1 MSVDAD
7 MSNEVVHNP
16 QEQRYEIHVDGVLAG
31 FTIAEERGDTVLFPH
46 TEVFDE
52 FEGQGLASVLVA
64 GALDDVRGRGKR
76 VVATCPYVRRFISKH
91 ADYQDLVA

>member
-1 MSVDAD
+1 MGY
-7 MSNEVVHNP
+7 EVVHNVK
-16 QEQRYEIHVDGVLAG
+16 EERYEILVDGELAG
-31 FTIAEERGDTVLFPH
+31 FTAALDRGDTVVFPH
-46 TEVFDE
+46 TEVFGE

-76 VVATCPYVRRFISKH
+76 VVATCPYVSRFISKH